1 MTEYVKGNGIYFPQT
16 FWDDFPFIL
25 SVIRDVE
32 RVTVLSGKY
41 YHFIRKR
48 QESETARYRSDM
60 YDKREE
66 EHGWMIDL
74 YKHWNI
80 HTPETEE
87 FLARRYSERLIG
99 CIENVTNRNCTLTTK
114 EKKAKIREM
123 ISTPT
128 AMQSVKLT
136 KARSAYMKLML
147 VPLKMHSTG
156 LTYLEGR
163 IISKVKSGN
172 TELFAKLK
180 AGR

>member
-1 MTEYVKGNGIYFPQT
+1 MVQDMTIRNLVKAF
-16 FWDDFPFIL
+16 
-25 SVIRDVE
+25 VIRDVE